1 MPIASSLMENA
12 LPMPFPAARPLPPGL
27 DRTAIATHPALRAVL
42 KAQAGAFLV
51 VHRQIPR
58 LAAIFGTQQ
67 RYLLAQLASAMAFER
82 GERGLVV
89 AHFLEAVKEHA
100 IASRNTAISF
110 VEEMLH
116 YRMAQTGPAGADRR
130 SRPVL
135 LAGSTV
141 AALETWLAVHLES
154 LDALDDGPRHAALR
168 REPGL
173 LTQMHPL
180 IVRHLLSLKTTA
192 QPARIFALFSDMNDG
207 GLLMDK
213 IVASLDDTPAGAE
226 RFPTLVRSFDQL
238 SEPLRITR
246 THLLRK
252 LAASERDGHLGWSGK
267 RGASAFWI
275 SRDFL
280 AEYETYQIDKLAG
293 IEAAWQEACA

>member
-12 LPMPFPAARPLPPGL
+12 LPTPFPVPQPLPPGL
-27 DRTAIATHPALRAVL
+27 DRTAIAAHPALRAVL
-42 KAQAGAFLV
+42 KVQAGAFLA

-58 LAAIFGTQQ
+58 IAAIFGTQQ
-67 RYLLAQLASAMAFER
+67 RYLLAQLATAMAFER

-116 YRMAQTGPAGADRR
+116 YRMAQAGPAGADRR
-130 SRPVL
+130 SRPVV

-141 AALETWLAVHLES
+141 AALETWLALHLES
-154 LDALDDGPRHAALR
+154 LDALDGGSRRATLR
-168 REPGL
+168 RDPGL
-173 LTQMHPL
+173 LAQMHPR
-180 IVRHLLSLKTTA
+180 IVRQLLSSKTTM
-192 QPARIFALFSDMNDG
+192 QPARILALFSDMNDG

-213 IVASLDDTPAGAE
+213 IIASLDDAPAGAE
-226 RFPTLVRSFDQL
+226 RFPTRIRSFGQL

-252 LAASERDGHLGWSGK
+252 LAASERAAHVGWSAK
-267 RGASAFWI
+267 RGASIFWI

-280 AEYETYQIDKLAG
+280 TEYEAYQIDKLAC
-293 IEAAWQEACA
+293 IEAAWQAAAA

>member
-27 DRTAIATHPALRAVL
+27 DRAAIAAHPALRAVL
-42 KAQAGAFLV
+42 KAQAGAFLA

-58 LAAIFGTQQ
+58 IAAIFGTQQ
-67 RYLLAQLASAMAFER
+67 RYLLAQLATAMAFER

-100 IASRNTAISF
+100 IASRNTAIGF

-130 SRPVL
+130 SRPVV
-135 LAGSTV
+135 LAEATI
-141 AALETWLAVHLES
+141 AALEDWLAVHLQS
-154 LDALDDGPRHAALR
+154 LDALDGGHRYAGLR
-168 REPGL
+168 REPKL
-173 LTQMHPL
+173 LVQVHPL
-180 IVRHLLSLKTTA
+180 IVRRLLSSQTTM
-192 QPARIFALFSDMNDG
+192 QPARIFALFSTMNDG

-213 IVASLDDTPAGAE
+213 IIASLDDASVGTE
-226 RFPTLVRSFDQL
+226 QFPTFVRSFDQL

-252 LAASERDGHLGWSGK
+252 LAASERAGHVGWSAK
-267 RGASAFWI
+267 RGASTFWI
-275 SRDFL
+275 SGAFL
-280 AEYETYQIDKLAG
+280 AEYEAYQIDKLANV
-293 IEAAWQEACA
+293 EAAWQAVGV